1 MDSKELIDLV
11 KFKVFENIKNNI
23 HESSKSGVLYVSA
36 VSPMVFQRIWERLR
50 DRIYDTVCRSSVH
63 VICDQI
69 IQRKNLKKVRKNN
82 YAK

>member
-1 MDSKELIDLV
+1 MDNKELIDLV

-23 HESSKSGVLYVSA
+23 HESSKSGVLYVSS
-36 VSPMVFQRIWERLR
+36 VSPMVYQRIWERIR

-69 IQRKNLKKVRKNN
+69 IQRKNRNKVRKNN